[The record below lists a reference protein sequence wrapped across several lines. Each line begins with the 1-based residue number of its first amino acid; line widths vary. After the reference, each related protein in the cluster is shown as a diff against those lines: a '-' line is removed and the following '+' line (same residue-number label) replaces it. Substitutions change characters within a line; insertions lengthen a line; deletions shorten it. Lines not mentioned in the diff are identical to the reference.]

1 MEVYYYFTVEQSSI
15 GKGYVK
21 ADSEEEAR
29 MKISS
34 GNYDDIYDE
43 VGLEIGNIIE
53 IWEGK

>member
-1 MEVYYYFTVEQSSI
+1 MEGYYYFTVEQSSI

-43 VGLEIGNIIE
+43 VGREIGNIIE